1 MAGGGGWVGV
11 GVGGTSEAPGTGHT
25 YGDLLCL
32 GLPLQVHKEDCVTL

>member
-1 MAGGGGWVGV
+1 MAAGGVCV
-11 GVGGTSEAPGTGHT
+11 VVMVGGTSEAPGTVHT